1 MKENFFKNHWTA
13 IPNYIY
19 DVFESLELT
28 HLIYCLDVIGY
39 VLEIVGGVPSRIF
52 FLGRVGH

>member
-19 DVFESLELT
+19 DVFDSLELT
-28 HLIYCLDVIGY
+28 RLIYCLDVIGY